1 MSRMAFGSKAVLRPQ
16 LRVLPGGDTH
26 ARVREEI
33 AEMFGIYVPP
43 GGERSSVR
51 DRFEAQEREYQS
63 AADCFGRG
71 ISGRHARG
79 EDLGI
84 AGGVRRRKLSH
95 QRREGASS

>member
-1 MSRMAFGSKAVLRPQ
+1 MSRMAFGSKAILRPQ

-71 ISGRHARG
+71 ISGRRTREQGMGVAGRAPRSGVGQGTSRG
-79 EDLGI
+79 
-84 AGGVRRRKLSH
+84 
-95 QRREGASS
+95 